1 MPLASHHHWRK
12 LLHVAVVALATA
24 AVGTGC
30 QSVQRR
36 MTIRSNPPGALVL
49 VDGREI
55 GYTPASVDFTY
66 YATRE
71 VTLVKDGY
79 ETLTTLQSYEK
90 PWYQYPGIEF
100 VSDNLLPVT
109 VTNRHDLTYNMHPTV
124 PQPTG
129 DLRGRADSFR
139 SRALIGQ

>member
-1 MPLASHHHWRK
+1 LPPARSTTWRRWLGGIALAS
-12 LLHVAVVALATA
+12 AAL
-24 AVGTGC
+24 VGASGC

-71 VTLVKDGY
+71 VTVVKDGY
-79 ETLTTLQSYEK
+79 ETLTTLQRFEK
-90 PWYQYPGIEF
+90 PWYQYPGVEF
-100 VSDNLLPVT
+100 VSDNFLPVT
-109 VTNRHDLTYNMHPTV
+109 VTNRHDITYNLRPSAV
-124 PQPTG
+124 QPAG
-129 DLRGRADSFR
+129 DLRDRADAYR
-139 SRALIGQ
+139 SRALIGR